1 MTPGTILLG
10 QDPRNPLQVQVF
22 FLEWLDR
29 GEVGGCLER
38 GQVAGGTGRSPK
50 EVHGSN
56 CL

>member
-10 QDPRNPLQVQVF
+10 QDFRDLPQVQVF
-22 FLEWLDR
+22 FLEWLDQ

-38 GQVAGGTGRSPK
+38 GQVAGGTGGSPK